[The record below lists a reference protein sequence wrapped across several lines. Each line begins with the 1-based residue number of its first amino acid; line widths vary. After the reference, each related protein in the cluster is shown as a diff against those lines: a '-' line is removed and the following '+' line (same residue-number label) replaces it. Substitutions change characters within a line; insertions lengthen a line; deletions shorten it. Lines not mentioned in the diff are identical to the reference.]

1 MLLIQIL
8 ELNYNGKANM
18 CVYTYLREI
27 FALSM
32 NIRGTHKKTL
42 RCYCESRVKVK
53 VKKNLIHLRSY
64 TSVVI

>member
-27 FALSM
+27 FSLSID
-32 NIRGTHKKTL
+32 IRGNHKKKL
-42 RCYCESRVKVK
+42 YDAIANKE
-53 VKKNLIHLRSY
+53 
-64 TSVVI
+64 